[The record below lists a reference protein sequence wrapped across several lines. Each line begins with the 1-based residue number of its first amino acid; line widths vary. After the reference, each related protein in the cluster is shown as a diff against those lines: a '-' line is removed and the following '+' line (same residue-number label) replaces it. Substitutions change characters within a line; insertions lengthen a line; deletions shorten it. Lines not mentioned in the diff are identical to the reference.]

1 MRGIAIAI
9 AITIIAI
16 STAPPL
22 FQRQPASASVC
33 ARTAGH
39 CATTRRVE
47 RTPASALVLV
57 LRDSALPY
65 TRIHSVGKVPVPVV
79 AQACT
84 HSDLQPRPALT
95 YICMQLLL
103 LDTAPSLQVASPSD
117 PPTPASAPAPP
128 PQPAPGSYCTNP
140 HTCRAAYSTLSTQ
153 HSAPS
158 TLSPRHRASPPLLLD
173 RLQPRADQVK
183 NP

>member
-65 TRIHSVGKVPVPVV
+65 TRIHSVGKVPVPVPVPVV

-103 LDTAPSLQVASPSD
+103 LDTLPRCRSL
-117 PPTPASAPAPP
+117 
-128 PQPAPGSYCTNP
+128 
-140 HTCRAAYSTLSTQ
+140 H
-153 HSAPS
+153 
-158 TLSPRHRASPPLLLD
+158 PPL
-173 RLQPRADQVK
+173 R
-183 NP
+183 

>member
-65 TRIHSVGKVPVPVV
+65 TRIHSVGKVPVD
-79 AQACT
+79 QWW
-84 HSDLQPRPALT
+84 LRPARIPITHHALPLHT
-95 YICMQLLL
+95 LHATTL
-103 LDTAPSLQVASPSD
+103 LDTAPSPQVASPSA
-117 PPTPASAPAPP
+117 PLTPAAAPAPP
-128 PQPAPGSYCTNP
+128 PQPAPGPYCTNP
-140 HTCRAAYSTLSTQ
+140 HTCRAAYSTLSAQ
-153 HSAPS
+153 HSALSTTTVPS
-158 TLSPRHRASPPLLLD
+158 RHRASPALLLD
-173 RLQPRADQVK
+173 RL
-183 NP
+183 

>member
-103 LDTAPSLQVASPSD
+103 LDTAPSLQVASPSA
-117 PPTPASAPAPP
+117 PLTPASAPAPP
-128 PQPAPGSYCTNP
+128 PQPAPG
-140 HTCRAAYSTLSTQ
+140 AYAPTRIPAVPPTAHSALSTTTV
-153 HSAPS
+153 PS
-158 TLSPRHRASPPLLLD
+158 RHRP
-173 RLQPRADQVK
+173 RLRCCWTDCSHEPTK
-183 NP
+183 